1 MLVAE
6 WVLRESSRICR
17 IRVGRGS
24 MGTVGTAVKGK
35 RIKGASFLIEDFAP
49 SDVFTPEDLSFEQ
62 QQIAQTAAEF
72 AENRIA
78 AQIPEIEAKNFEV
91 SRALMREAGELGL
104 LGVDVP
110 EEYGGVELDKITS
123 VIVTDRIA
131 VSGSFSVT
139 FSAHTGIG
147 TLPIV
152 WYGTS
157 EQKTKY
163 LPKLASGEWL
173 SAYALSEASAGSD
186 AMNIRTTAK
195 LSPDGKDYLL
205 NGEKMW
211 ISNAGMADLFTIF
224 AKIDGEQF
232 SAFLV
237 EAGSPGLTVGR
248 EEHKLGIRGSST
260 CPLVLRDC
268 KVPIENLL
276 GEAGKGHHIAFN
288 ILNVGRYKL
297 GAGAVGAARNILRE
311 GIRYAKD
318 RIAFGKPISSF
329 GLIQRKIAECA
340 ADVFAGEAA
349 TTRIVGAID
358 SALSILQ
365 KSSPTYTRDVQK
377 SIEEFAVESS
387 VLKVW
392 GSEMVGRVADE
403 VLQIYGGFGYV
414 EEFPAERAYRDARIH
429 RIFEGTNEI
438 NRLIITTWTMKLATQ
453 GKLALLPA
461 IQRVMDEVM
470 SGPGTRVSFN
480 GPLANEHAL
489 LANAKK
495 LALFCAGAASQ
506 RFGAELANQQE
517 VVSDLADILI
527 EVLVLEST
535 ILRAEKMSAKKPL
548 GVKLAKYYAVRSFN
562 VVRNAAERTV
572 GSVAEGDMLQTHMA
586 ILRRLTKHEPVNSA
600 ELGREIASV
609 MTDAG
614 RYKI

>member
-1 MLVAE
+1 MA
-6 WVLRESSRICR
+6 
-17 IRVGRGS
+17 
-24 MGTVGTAVKGK
+24 TVGTAVETK
-35 RIKGASFLIEDFAP
+35 RITGGSFLIEDLTP
-49 SDVFTPEDLSFEQ
+49 NDVFTPEDLSLEQ
-62 QQIAQTAAEF
+62 RQIVETTAEF

-78 AQIPEIEAKNFEV
+78 TQVAEIEAKNFEV

-110 EEYGGVELDKITS
+110 EEYGGVEMDKVTS
-123 VIVTDRIA
+123 AIVADHIA

-152 WYGTS
+152 WYGTPA
-157 EQKTKY
+157 QKAKY

-195 LSPDGKDYLL
+195 LSPDGKHYLL

-211 ISNAGMADLFTIF
+211 ISNAGMANLFTIF
-224 AKIDGEQF
+224 AKIDGEHF

-237 EAGSPGLTVGR
+237 EAGTPGLTVGH

-268 KVPIENLL
+268 KVPVENLL

-297 GAGAVGAARNILRE
+297 GAGAVGAARSVLRN

-349 TTRIVGAID
+349 AARIVGAID
-358 SALSILQ
+358 GALSSLD
-365 KSSPTYTRDVQK
+365 KSSVTYSRDVQK
-377 SIEEFAVESS
+377 TIEEFAVECSI
-387 VLKVW
+387 LKVW

-438 NRLIITTWTMKLATQ
+438 NRLIITGWMMKRAMQ

-461 IQRVMDEVM
+461 IQKVMDEVM
-470 SGPGTRVSFN
+470 SGPGTRLSFD
-480 GPLANEHAL
+480 GPLANEQAL

-495 LALFCAGAASQ
+495 LGLFCAGAASQ
-506 RFGAELANQQE
+506 RFGAELTDQQE

-535 ILRAEKMSAKKPL
+535 ILRAEKMSVKKPL

-562 VVRNAAERTV
+562 VVRNAAERVV
-572 GSVAEGDMLQTHMA
+572 GSVAEGDMLQTQMS
-586 ILRRLTKHEPVNSA
+586 ILRRLSKHEPVNSA

-614 RYKI
+614 RYTI

>member
-1 MLVAE
+1 ME
-6 WVLRESSRICR
+6 
-17 IRVGRGS
+17 
-24 MGTVGTAVKGK
+24 TVGAVVEKK
-35 RIKGASFLIEDFAP
+35 RITGGGFLIEDLTP
-49 SDVFTPEDLSFEQ
+49 NDVFTPEDLSLEQ
-62 QQIAQTAAEF
+62 RQIVETTAEF

-78 AQIPEIEAKNFEV
+78 AEVVQIEAKNFEV

-104 LGVDVP
+104 LGVDIP
-110 EEYGGVELDKITS
+110 EEYGGVELDKVTS
-123 VIVTDRIA
+123 AIIADRIA

-152 WYGTS
+152 WYGTG
-157 EQKTKY
+157 EQKAKY

-195 LSPDGKDYLL
+195 LSPDGKNYLL

-237 EAGSPGLTVGR
+237 EAGTPGMTVGH

-268 KVPIENLL
+268 KVPVENLL

-340 ADVFAGEAA
+340 SDVFAGEAA

-358 SALSILQ
+358 DALSILD
-365 KSSPTYTRDVQK
+365 KSSPTHIRDVQK
-377 SIEEFAVESS
+377 SIEEFAAESS
-387 VLKVW
+387 ILKVW

-438 NRLIITTWTMKLATQ
+438 NRLIITTWMIKRSMQ

-470 SGPGTRVSFN
+470 SGPGTRVSFD

-495 LALFCAGAASQ
+495 LGLFCAGVASQ
-506 RFGAELANQQE
+506 RFGTELANQQE

-562 VVRNAAERTV
+562 VVRNSAERAI
-572 GSVAEGDMLQTHMA
+572 GAVAEGDTLQMQMA
-586 ILRRLTKHEPVNSA
+586 IFRRLTKHEPVNSA

-614 RYKI
+614 RYTI

>member
-1 MLVAE
+1 
-6 WVLRESSRICR
+6 
-17 IRVGRGS
+17 
-24 MGTVGTAVKGK
+24 MGTLATASGIKRVVGG
-35 RIKGASFLIEDFAP
+35 SFLLEDLTP
-49 SDVFTPEDLSFEQ
+49 DDVFTPEDLSLEQ
-62 QQIAQTAAEF
+62 RQIAETAAEF

-78 AQIPEIEAKNFEV
+78 TQIAEIEAKNFEV

-110 EEYGGVELDKITS
+110 EEFGGVELDKVTS
-123 VIVTDRIA
+123 AIIADRVAI
-131 VSGSFSVT
+131 SGSFSVT

-152 WYGTS
+152 WYGTQ
-157 EQKTKY
+157 EQKAKY

-195 LSPDGKDYLL
+195 LSSDGKNYLL

-237 EAGSPGLTVGR
+237 EAGTPGLTVGH

-260 CPLVLRDC
+260 CPIVLRDC
-268 KVPIENLL
+268 KVPVENLL
-276 GEAGKGHHIAFN
+276 GEPGKGHHIAFN

-297 GAGAVGAARNILRE
+297 GAGVVGGARSILRE
-311 GIRYAKD
+311 GIRYAKE

-329 GLIQRKIAECA
+329 GLIQRKIAACA

-349 TTRIVGAID
+349 AARIVGAID
-358 SALSILQ
+358 VALAGLD
-365 KSSPTYTRDVQK
+365 KSSPSYSRDVQE
-377 SIEEFAVESS
+377 SIGEFVAECSI
-387 VLKVW
+387 LKVW
-392 GSEMVGRVADE
+392 GSEMVGRVTDE

-438 NRLIITTWTMKLATQ
+438 NRLIITGWMIKRAMQ
-453 GKLALLPA
+453 GKLALAPA
-461 IQRVMDEVM
+461 MDKAMDEVI
-470 SGPGTRVSFN
+470 SRSGTRVSPD
-480 GPLANEHAL
+480 GPLANERAL
-489 LANAKK
+489 LASEKK
-495 LALFCAGAASQ
+495 LGLFCAGVASQ
-506 RFGAELANQQE
+506 KFGTELVDQQE

-535 ILRAEKMSAKKPL
+535 ILRAEKMGAKKAI
-548 GVKLAKYYAVRSFN
+548 GGKLAAYYAARSFN
-562 VVRNAAERTV
+562 IVRNAAERIL
-572 GSVAEGDMLQTHMA
+572 GAVAEGDMLQTQMA
-586 ILRRLTKHEPVNSA
+586 ILRRISRHEPINLA
-600 ELGREIASV
+600 YLGREIAST

-614 RYKI
+614 RYTI

>member
-1 MLVAE
+1 
-6 WVLRESSRICR
+6 
-17 IRVGRGS
+17 
-24 MGTVGTAVKGK
+24 MGTATTAVGMK
-35 RIKGASFLIEDFAP
+35 RVTGGSFLIEDFAP
-49 SDVFTPEDLSFEQ
+49 SDIFTPEDFSLEQ
-62 QQIAQTAAEF
+62 RQIAETTAEF

-78 AQIPEIEAKNFEV
+78 LEIAEIEAKNFGV
-91 SRALMREAGELGL
+91 SRVLMREAGELGL

-110 EEYGGVELDKITS
+110 EEYGGVEMDKVTS
-123 VIVTDRIA
+123 AIIADRIS

-152 WYGTS
+152 WYGTP
-157 EQKTKY
+157 EQKAKY

-186 AMNIRTTAK
+186 AMNIRATAK
-195 LSPDGKDYLL
+195 LSPDGKHYLL

-237 EAGSPGLTVGR
+237 EAGTPGLTVGH

-268 KVPIENLL
+268 KVPVENLL

-288 ILNVGRYKL
+288 VLNVGRYKL
-297 GAGAVGAARNILRE
+297 GAGGVGGARSILRE
-311 GIRYAKD
+311 GILYAKD

-340 ADVFAGEAA
+340 AGVFAGEATA
-349 TTRIVGAID
+349 ARIVGAID
-358 SALSILQ
+358 SALSSLD
-365 KSSPTYTRDVQK
+365 KSSATYARDVQK
-377 SIEEFAVESS
+377 SIEEFAVECSI
-387 VLKVW
+387 LKVW
-392 GSEMVGRVADE
+392 GSEMVGRVTDE

-438 NRLIITTWTMKLATQ
+438 NRLIITTWMIKRAMQ

-461 IQRVMDEVM
+461 IQKVMDEVM
-470 SGPGTRVSFN
+470 SASGMRASFE
-480 GPLANEHAL
+480 GPLASEHAL
-489 LANAKK
+489 LVNGKK
-495 LALFCAGAASQ
+495 IGLFCAGAASQ
-506 RFGAELANQQE
+506 RFGMELADQQE
-517 VVSDLADILI
+517 VVSDLADILT

-548 GVKLAKYYAVRSFN
+548 GVKLAKYYSVRSFD
-562 VVRNAAERTV
+562 VVRNAAERIL
-572 GSVAEGDMLQTHMA
+572 GAVAEGDMLQTQMA
-586 ILRRLTKHEPVNSA
+586 ILRRLTKHDPVNSA
-600 ELGREIASV
+600 LLGREIASV

-614 RYKI
+614 RYTI

>member
-1 MLVAE
+1 MGALAA
-6 WVLRESSRICR
+6 
-17 IRVGRGS
+17 RVETRRVTGG
-24 MGTVGTAVKGK
+24 
-35 RIKGASFLIEDFAP
+35 SFLIEDLKP
-49 SDVFTPEDLSFEQ
+49 DDVFTPEDLSLEQ
-62 QQIAQTAAEF
+62 RQIAETTAEF

-78 AQIPEIEAKNFEV
+78 AQIADIEAKNLEV

-110 EEYGGVELDKITS
+110 EEYGGVEMDKVTS
-123 VIVTDRIA
+123 AMIADRIS

-157 EQKTKY
+157 EQKAKY
-163 LPKLASGEWL
+163 LPKLASGEWIA
-173 SAYALSEASAGSD
+173 AYALSEASAGSD
-186 AMNIRTTAK
+186 AMNIRTTAR
-195 LSPDGKDYLL
+195 LSPDGKRYLL

-211 ISNAGMADLFTIF
+211 ISNAGMAHVFTIF
-224 AKIDGEQF
+224 AKIDGERF

-237 EAGSPGLTVGR
+237 EADTPGLTIGH

-260 CPLVLRDC
+260 CPLVLKDC
-268 KVPIENLL
+268 AVPVENLL
-276 GEAGKGHHIAFN
+276 GEPGKGHHIAFN

-297 GAGAVGAARNILRE
+297 GAGVVGGARSILRE

-340 ADVFAGEAA
+340 SGVFAGEAA
-349 TTRIVGAID
+349 AARIVGAID
-358 SALSILQ
+358 ASLSNLD
-365 KSSPTYTRDVQK
+365 KSLPTYSQDVQR
-377 SIEEFAVESS
+377 SIEEFAVECSI
-387 VLKVW
+387 LKVW
-392 GSEMVGRVADE
+392 GSEMVGRVTDE

-438 NRLIITTWTMKLATQ
+438 NRLIITGWMIKRALQ

-461 IQRVMDEVM
+461 IRRVMDEVT
-470 SGPGTRVSFN
+470 SGPSSRSSSD
-480 GPLANEHAL
+480 GPLANEYGL
-489 LANAKK
+489 LAAGKK
-495 LALFCAGAASQ
+495 LGLFCAGAASQ
-506 RFGAELANQQE
+506 KFGTELADEQE

-535 ILRAEKMSAKKPL
+535 ILRAEKMSHRKPL
-548 GVKLAKYYAVRSFN
+548 GVKLAKYYAARSFT
-562 VVRNAAERTV
+562 VIRGAAERV
-572 GSVAEGDMLQTHMA
+572 LGAVAEGDMLQTQMA
-586 ILRRLTKHEPVNSA
+586 IVRRLSKHEPVNLTA
-600 ELGREIASV
+600 LGRDIASA

-614 RYKI
+614 RYTV

>member
-1 MLVAE
+1 
-6 WVLRESSRICR
+6 
-17 IRVGRGS
+17 
-24 MGTVGTAVKGK
+24 MGTLATVVGTK
-35 RIKGASFLIEDFAP
+35 RVTGGSFLIEDLIP
-49 SDVFTPEDLSFEQ
+49 NDVFTPEDFSLEQ
-62 QQIAQTAAEF
+62 RQIAEATAEF

-78 AQIPEIEAKNFEV
+78 TQVTEIEAKNFEV

-110 EEYGGVELDKITS
+110 EEYGGVELDKVTS
-123 VIVTDRIA
+123 AIVADRIA
-131 VSGSFSVT
+131 ISGSFSVT

-152 WYGTS
+152 WYGTP
-157 EQKTKY
+157 EQKARY

-195 LSPDGKDYLL
+195 LSPDGRHYLL

-237 EAGSPGLTVGR
+237 ESGTPGLTIGH

-268 KVPIENLL
+268 KVPVENLL

-288 ILNVGRYKL
+288 VLNVGRYKL
-297 GAGAVGAARNILRE
+297 GAGAVGGSRSILRE

-340 ADVFAGEAA
+340 AGVFAGEAA
-349 TTRIVGAID
+349 AARVVGAID
-358 SALSILQ
+358 AALSSLD
-365 KSSPTYTRDVQK
+365 KSSPTYDRDVQK
-377 SIEEFAVESS
+377 IIEEFAVECSI
-387 VLKVW
+387 LKVW
-392 GSEMVGRVADE
+392 GSEMMGRVTDE

-438 NRLIITTWTMKLATQ
+438 NRLIITGWMIKRAMQ

-461 IQRVMDEVM
+461 IQKVTDEVM
-470 SGPGTRVSFN
+470 SGPAMGPSFD
-480 GPLANEHAL
+480 GPLGNEHAL

-495 LALFCAGAASQ
+495 LGLFCAGAASK
-506 RFGAELANQQE
+506 RFGTELADQQE

-527 EVLVLEST
+527 EILVLEST

-548 GVKLAKYYAVRSFN
+548 GVKLAKYYALRSFS
-562 VVRNAAERTV
+562 VVRNAAERAIGV
-572 GSVAEGDMLQTHMA
+572 VAEGDMLQIQMT
-586 ILRRLTKHEPVNSA
+586 ILRRLSKHEPVNST

-609 MTDAG
+609 MVAAG
-614 RYKI
+614 RYTI

>member
-1 MLVAE
+1 
-6 WVLRESSRICR
+6 
-17 IRVGRGS
+17 
-24 MGTVGTAVKGK
+24 MGTVATGIETK
-35 RIKGASFLIEDFAP
+35 RVTGGSFLIEDLKP
-49 SDVFTPEDLSFEQ
+49 NDVFTPEDLSLEQ
-62 QQIAQTAAEF
+62 RQIADTTAEF

-78 AQIPEIEAKNFEV
+78 TQTAEIEAKNFEV

-110 EEYGGVELDKITS
+110 EEYGGVEMDKVTS
-123 VIVTDRIA
+123 AIIADRVA

-152 WYGTS
+152 WYGTP
-157 EQKTKY
+157 EQKAKY

-173 SAYALSEASAGSD
+173 AAYALSEASAGSD
-186 AMNIRTTAK
+186 AMNIRATAK
-195 LSPDGKDYLL
+195 LSPDGKSYLL

-237 EAGSPGLTVGR
+237 EAGTPGLTVGH

-268 KVPIENLL
+268 KVPVENLL
-276 GEAGKGHHIAFN
+276 GEPGKGHHIAFN

-297 GAGAVGAARNILRE
+297 GAGVVGGARSILRE

-329 GLIQRKIAECA
+329 GLIQKKIAECA

-349 TTRIVGAID
+349 AARIVGAID
-358 SALSILQ
+358 AALSGLD
-365 KSSPTYTRDVQK
+365 KSSPTYSRDVQK
-377 SIEEFAVESS
+377 SIEEFAVECSI
-387 VLKVW
+387 LKVW
-392 GSEMVGRVADE
+392 GSEMVGRVTDE

-438 NRLIITTWTMKLATQ
+438 NRLIITGWMIKRAMQ
-453 GKLALLPA
+453 GKMALLPA
-461 IQRVMDEVM
+461 IQKVMDEVM
-470 SGPGTRVSFN
+470 NGSRARTSFD
-480 GPLANEHAL
+480 GPLANEYAL

-495 LALFCAGAASQ
+495 IGLFCAGAASQ
-506 RFGAELANQQE
+506 KFGTELADQQE
-517 VVSDLADILI
+517 IVSDLADILI
-527 EVLVLEST
+527 EILVLEST
-535 ILRAEKMSAKKPL
+535 ILRAEKMIARKPL
-548 GVKLAKYYAVRSFN
+548 GVKLAGYYAARSFN
-562 VVRNAAERTV
+562 IVRNAAERIL
-572 GSVAEGDMLQTHMA
+572 GAVAEGDMLQTQMA
-586 ILRRLTKHEPVNSA
+586 ILRRLTKMEPSNLTA
-600 ELGREIASV
+600 LGREIASV
-609 MTDAG
+609 MTEAG
-614 RYKI
+614 RYTI

>member
-1 MLVAE
+1 MA
-6 WVLRESSRICR
+6 
-17 IRVGRGS
+17 
-24 MGTVGTAVKGK
+24 TVGTAVETK
-35 RIKGASFLIEDFAP
+35 RITGGSFLIEDLTP
-49 SDVFTPEDLSFEQ
+49 NDVFTPEDLSLEQ
-62 QQIAQTAAEF
+62 RQIVETTAEF

-78 AQIPEIEAKNFEV
+78 TQVAEIEAKNFEV

-110 EEYGGVELDKITS
+110 EEYGGVEMDKVTS
-123 VIVTDRIA
+123 AIVADHIA

-152 WYGTS
+152 WYGTPA
-157 EQKTKY
+157 QKAKY

-195 LSPDGKDYLL
+195 LSPDGKHYLL

-211 ISNAGMADLFTIF
+211 ISNAGMANLFTIF
-224 AKIDGEQF
+224 AKIDGEHF

-237 EAGSPGLTVGR
+237 EAGTPG
-248 EEHKLGIRGSST
+248 
-260 CPLVLRDC
+260 
-268 KVPIENLL
+268 L

-297 GAGAVGAARNILRE
+297 GAGAVGAARSVLRN

-349 TTRIVGAID
+349 AARIVGAID
-358 SALSILQ
+358 GALSSLN
-365 KSSPTYTRDVQK
+365 KSSVTYSRDVQK
-377 SIEEFAVESS
+377 TIEEFAVECSI
-387 VLKVW
+387 LKVW

-438 NRLIITTWTMKLATQ
+438 NRLIITGWMMKRAMQ

-461 IQRVMDEVM
+461 IQKVMDEVM
-470 SGPGTRVSFN
+470 SGPGTRLSFD
-480 GPLANEHAL
+480 GPLANEQAL

-495 LALFCAGAASQ
+495 LGLFCAGAASQ
-506 RFGAELANQQE
+506 RFGAELTDQQE

-535 ILRAEKMSAKKPL
+535 ILRAEKMSVKKPL

-562 VVRNAAERTV
+562 VVRNAAERVV
-572 GSVAEGDMLQTHMA
+572 GSVAEGDMLQTQMS
-586 ILRRLTKHEPVNSA
+586 ILRRLSKHEPVNSA

-614 RYKI
+614 RYTI